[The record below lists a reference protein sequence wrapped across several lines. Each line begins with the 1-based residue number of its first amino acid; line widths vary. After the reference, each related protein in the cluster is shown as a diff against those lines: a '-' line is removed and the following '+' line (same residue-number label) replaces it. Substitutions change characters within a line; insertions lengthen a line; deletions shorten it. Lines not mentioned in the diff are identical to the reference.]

1 MRILT
6 RYFLREH
13 ATSFSLSLL
22 LFTFILLMDRIFDL
36 INMVVTKGVGI
47 PLMLRLL
54 SYTLPFT
61 LTLSLPMS
69 ALLAIL
75 LALGRFNQDN
85 EITAIKA
92 SGISTLQ
99 VMTPLFI
106 TALILSIT
114 TLYLNDKIVP
124 ATNHR
129 FKDLYTEIV
138 FKQPVLKLA
147 EHTFIDIQDNKF
159 YFEELDKQ
167 NSTFKGAIIYLN
179 EKDNFPMMITA
190 ERGSFTSDPQLG
202 LILQLVNGIRHL
214 VDKNDFCKYNR
225 TYFTTYTLSVH
236 LAENDSQRHIRYK
249 SLREMTKQE
258 LKTEITRL
266 QQNKVNAQS
275 IVVEYH
281 LRNVIPFA
289 CLAFAMIAIPLGL
302 RPKQSSKSLGFGLS
316 LILILL
322 YYVLLITGITLGERG
337 FVKPILAVWLPNIII
352 GAVGF
357 YLSAKV
363 VKGKL

>member
-13 ATSFSLSLL
+13 ATSFFLALL

-36 INMVVTKGVGI
+36 INMVVNKGVGI
-47 PLMLRLL
+47 PLILRLL

-69 ALLAIL
+69 TLLAIL
-75 LALGRFNQDN
+75 LAFGRFNQDN

-92 SGISTLQ
+92 SGISTLR
-99 VMTPLFI
+99 VMSPIFI
-106 TALILSIT
+106 TALILS
-114 TLYLNDKIVP
+114 LVAFELNDKIVP

-138 FKQPVLKLA
+138 FKQPALKLE

-159 YFEELDKQ
+159 YFEEIDKR

-190 ERGSFTSDPQLG
+190 ERGSFTSDPRLG
-202 LILQLVNGIRHL
+202 LILQFTNGARHL
-214 VDKNDFCKYNR
+214 VDKNDLFKYNR
-225 TYFTTYTLSVH
+225 TYFTTYTLSVK
-236 LAENDSQRHIRYK
+236 LEENNGQNHIRYK
-249 SLREMTKQE
+249 SLREMNKQE

-266 QQNKVNAQS
+266 NQNKVNAQS

-289 CLAFAMIAIPLGL
+289 CLAFAMVAIPLGL

-322 YYVLLITGITLGERG
+322 YYVLLITGITIGERG
-337 FVKPILAVWLPNIII
+337 FVKPILAVWSPNIVI
-352 GAVGF
+352 GTVGL
-357 YLSAKV
+357 YLSV
-363 VKGKL
+363 RVLKGKL